1 MQLGIAL
8 ALLLRHRHGTNN
20 SVVNPW
26 VGGFKRSYTSPIAG
40 SIDIFGNSRVSFAKK
55 FGEIVDPQ
63 VVGSRPNL
71 SVWGREAVCGEFDT
85 KIQIKKTKNP
95 ISVFFI

>member
-1 MQLGIAL
+1 MVG
-8 ALLLRHRHGTNN
+8 HRWHYYSVIVTNN
-20 SVVNPW
+20 SVVSNAATWP
-26 VGGFKRSYTSPIAG
+26 VHAIAG